1 MAPTTAIME
10 NEPLGIIVTPG
21 TDAEPPVA
29 IWAYMWVEDE
39 GEGAAD
45 HWHYHMPVD

>member
-1 MAPTTAIME
+1 MAPTTAITE

-21 TDAEPPVA
+21 AEAEAPVS
-29 IWAYMWVEDE
+29 IWAYMWVEDD

-45 HWHYHMPVD
+45 HWHLHMPVD

>member
-1 MAPTTAIME
+1 VAPTTAIIE
-10 NEPLGIIVTPG
+10 NEPMGIIVTPG
-21 TDAEPPVA
+21 NEAEAPVS

-45 HWHYHMPVD
+45 HWHYHVPVD